1 MNMDSA
7 HLHDAKVE
15 KPEIFDNLSDL
26 VMVFTTDGLILMA
39 QYGSDGYWH
48 TEADE
53 TFGNVTHWYDG
64 YPIPPRFKIA
74 YERYGGEI

>member
-1 MNMDSA
+1 MKDSS

-15 KPEIFDNLSDL
+15 KPFVYDKFSDL

-39 QYGSDGYWH
+39 QYGADGYFH
-48 TEADE
+48 GEGDE
-53 TFGNVTHWYDG
+53 TFGNVSHWYDG
-64 YPIPPRFKIA
+64 FPIPCRFKID